1 MEFGEFKKQLIEISK
16 TVDACKEGYAQL
28 IKAESWFDLCL
39 IVRESF
45 EWCVDN
51 HLITPELIKEHWLDC
66 KKVNIFCNENVNN
79 GFVIVTSK
87 TEITAYGHSFV
98 IALDDAKVNAFD
110 STFVI
115 AKGNSEITANDDVTV
130 KAYDNATV
138 LAYDYS
144 RVHSYGQN
152 KVTTT
157 ADSAYYNHGETPSTE
172 E

>member
-1 MEFGEFKKQLIEISK
+1 MEFGEYKKQLIEISK
-16 TVDACKEGYAQL
+16 TIDACKEGYAQL

-39 IVRESF
+39 IVRDSF

-51 HLITPELIKEHWLDC
+51 KLITPELIKDHWVDC
-66 KKVNIFCNENVNN
+66 KKANIFCNENVHN

-87 TEITAYGHSFV
+87 SEITAYGHSFV
-98 IALDDAKVNAFD
+98 IALDDAKVTAFD
-110 STFVI
+110 TTYVI
-115 AKGNSEITANDDVTV
+115 AKGNAEVTANDDVIV

-144 RVHSYGQN
+144 RVHTYGTN
-152 KVTTT
+152 KVTK
-157 ADSAYYNHGETPSTE
+157 ADESTYINHAEIPSVE